1 MNSDFDVD
9 YDEELPDV
17 SGLAPVHTLARLREG
32 PAGPREIREALKP
45 REALQRYWGY
55 DDFRPL
61 QAEAVAAGLAK
72 KDVLI
77 VLPTGGGKS
86 LCYQVPAACGA
97 GLVLVVSPLIALM
110 DDQVAAAR
118 VAGLRAGA
126 LHTNATEEEKRRVR
140 TALDADRLDLLYVS
154 PERLSVGDLLSRLA
168 NRIALLAVDEAHCV
182 SHWGHD
188 FRPEYRMLGQWF
200 AAHPNIPRMALTAT
214 ATPQVQE
221 DICAQLALR
230 QPLRLVGHID
240 RPNLVYRCLQRFD
253 QMKQILEVVQRHP
266 NEGGIVY
273 AQTRRDVERIAEHL
287 AKRGVNAAGYHAGM
301 DPQRRSRIQS
311 DFVNERI
318 TVVAA
323 TIAFGMGIDRS
334 NVRYVVHAN
343 APKSIE
349 HYQQEAGRAG
359 RDGDPAECVLLFSA
373 GDLTNHRSLA
383 QKDGNLPPER
393 LRVLNRHLSEV
404 GRFALAPVC
413 RHRMLTEHFGQPYPD
428 PQSAPSASS
437 GAASGLSESTSC
449 GACDVC
455 LGETKEIPQAEAL
468 LTAQKIISAVW
479 RLGGRFGFGYAAAV
493 LRGEPADSK
502 QAERVTRSGH
512 DQLSVYGL
520 LKTISEPTVRAW
532 IDQLVVQGHLAIVE
546 EGDYALLTLTDMGKA
561 LCKGEG
567 AVRLGEPQQAFK
579 SPKKSRSSSSSSG
592 ASAANAPAMEGADK
606 VVFDRLRTLRRL
618 LAERNEVA
626 PYMIFHDATLH
637 QMMATKPTDLAS
649 LRTIK
654 GVGDSKLAHYGEA
667 FLKVLA
673 GMDPNVAAE

>member
-1 MNSDFDVD
+1 MNNDFSTYFNDESV
-9 YDEELPDV
+9 EELPDV
-17 SGLAPVHTLARLREG
+17 SGLTPVRSLAKLREG
-32 PAGPREIREALKP
+32 VVTVRERMQPRDAL
-45 REALQRYWGY
+45 RRFWGY
-55 DDFRPL
+55 DDFRTL
-61 QAEAVAAGLAK
+61 QSDGVTAALAK
-72 KDVLI
+72 QDALV

-97 GLVLVVSPLIALM
+97 GLVLVVCPLIALM

-118 VAGLRAGA
+118 EAGLRAGA
-126 LHTNATEEEKRRVR
+126 LHTNVSEEEKRRVR
-140 TALDADRLDLLYVS
+140 TELDADRLDLLYVS
-154 PERLSVGDLLSRLA
+154 PERLSVGDLLGKLA
-168 NRIALLAVDEAHCV
+168 NRIALFAVDEAHCV

-200 AAHPNIPRMALTAT
+200 AAHPQIPRMALTAT
-214 ATPQVQE
+214 ATPQVQD

-230 QPLRLVGHID
+230 NPKRLVGQVD
-240 RPNLVYRCLQRFD
+240 RPNLVYRCLQRYD
-253 QMKQILEVVQRHP
+253 QMKQIIEVVQRHA
-266 NEGGIVY
+266 NDGGIVY
-273 AQTRRDVERIAEHL
+273 AQTRKEVERIADTL

-301 DPQRRSRIQS
+301 DPARRARIQS

-318 TVVAA
+318 AVVAA

-373 GDLTNHRSLA
+373 GDLVTHRSLA
-383 QKDGNLPPER
+383 LKDGAMAPDR

-413 RHRMLTEHFGQPYPD
+413 RHRMLTEHFGQLYPD
-428 PQSAPSASS
+428 PQVPRGSAGSVESAD
-437 GAASGLSESTSC
+437 C

-455 LGETKEIPQAEAL
+455 LGETKEIPTDEAL

-479 RLGGRFGFGYAAAV
+479 RLGGRFGAAYVTAV
-493 LRGEPADSK
+493 LRGELDTK
-502 QAERVTRSGH
+502 QRERAQRSGH
-512 DQLSVYGL
+512 DQLTVFGL
-520 LKTISEPTVRAW
+520 MKANSEPTVRAW

-546 EGDYALLTLTDMGKA
+546 EGEFTLLGLTDAGRA
-561 LCKGEG
+561 LCKGDG
-567 AVRLGEPQQAFK
+567 AVRLGEQQAAK
-579 SPKKSRSSSSSSG
+579 PQRKSRSSGLSASSSG
-592 ASAANAPAMEGADK
+592 APVMEGADK

-618 LAERNEVA
+618 MAERHQVA

-637 QMMATKPTDLAS
+637 QMAATKPTDLAA

-654 GVGDSKLAHYGEA
+654 GVGESKLAHYGQA
-667 FLKVLA
+667 FLKVL
-673 GMDPNVAAE
+673 GGIDPTVAAEA

>member
-1 MNSDFDVD
+1 MNNDYEVDV
-9 YDEELPDV
+9 DEELPDV
-17 SGLAPVHTLARLREG
+17 SGMTPVHTLARLRDG
-32 PAGPREIREALKP
+32 PAGPRERLAP
-45 REALQRYWGY
+45 REALRRFWGY

-61 QAEAVAAGLAK
+61 QAEAVDAGLAK
-72 KDVLI
+72 QDVLI

-118 VAGLRAGA
+118 EAGLRAGA
-126 LHTNATEEEKRRVR
+126 LHTNASEEEKRRVR
-140 TALDADRLDLLYVS
+140 TELDADRLDLLYVS
-154 PERLSVGDLLSRLA
+154 PERLSVGDLLGRLA
-168 NRIALLAVDEAHCV
+168 NRIALFAVDEAHCV

-200 AAHPNIPRMALTAT
+200 AAHPQIPRMALTAT

-221 DICAQLALR
+221 DICTQLALR
-230 QPLRLVGHID
+230 QPKRLVGHVD
-240 RPNLVYRCLQRFD
+240 RPNLVYRCLQRHD
-253 QMKQILEVVQRHP
+253 QMKQIIDVVQRHA

-273 AQTRRDVERIAEHL
+273 SQTRKEVERIADTL

-301 DPQRRSRIQS
+301 EASRRSRIQS

-318 TVVAA
+318 TVVVA

-373 GDLTNHRSLA
+373 GDLVTHRSLA
-383 QKDGNLPPER
+383 QKDGNLSPER

-428 PQSAPSASS
+428 PTAPRD
-437 GAASGLSESTSC
+437 GESC

-455 LGETKEIPQAEAL
+455 LGETKEIPAVDAL
-468 LTAQKIISAVW
+468 PTAQKIISAVW
-479 RLGGRFGFGYAAAV
+479 RLGGRFGAAYVAAV
-493 LRGEPADSK
+493 LRGDPADAK
-502 QAERVTRSGH
+502 QNERAQRSGH

-520 LKTISEPTVRAW
+520 LKEVSEPTVRAW
-532 IDQLVVQGHLAIVE
+532 IDQLVVQGLLAIVE
-546 EGDYALLTLTDMGKA
+546 EGDYALLGLTDAGRA

-567 AVRLGEPQQAFK
+567 TVRLGEQQAAK
-579 SPKKSRSSSSSSG
+579 PQRKSRSGLS
-592 ASAANAPAMEGADK
+592 ASATPAMEGADK

-618 LAERNEVA
+618 LAERHEVA

-637 QMMATKPTDLAS
+637 QMAATKPTDLAAM
-649 LRTIK
+649 RTIK
-654 GVGDSKLAHYGEA
+654 GVGESKLAHYGQA
-667 FLKVLA
+667 FLKVLG
-673 GMDPNVAAE
+673 GMDPTVAAEP